1 MGLLLL
7 LGFTFYLGARPVRK
21 GRILLTD
28 SMRSTATSGTARALS
43 FMSRSTR
50 RASGPSA
57 AESTGDGGGGSL
69 FAHPFAA
76 AAAAGDGGGDVN
88 SGGEGSSSRAASG
101 LVPPSTASLSEGE
114 SERRAQ
120 RPRPSARRVWKNG
133 PGDQADVEQ
142 VQQAVQKT
150 IG

>member
-76 AAAAGDGGGDVN
+76 AAAGDGGGDVN